1 MQSRWKTNDFT
12 LHRILRLDHLL
23 HRRDSHRNM
32 GRHPMTRGDRLT
44 GNKQHDKIRDRE
56 ETIKYLDGLLRDE
69 AVSDVEIRRTKR
81 GFIILQVTRRVMT
94 GESS

>member
-1 MQSRWKTNDFT
+1 M
-12 LHRILRLDHLL
+12 
-23 HRRDSHRNM
+23 
-32 GRHPMTRGDRLT
+32 T